1 MKKNFEIKINLYLLQ
16 KIFLIRVKSFLNKR
30 FYFVDEYEQ
39 VLELGRIMLEKILGF
54 KSDYLGLERLIL
66 LLRLIYENKKIY
78 VYLFERRVYG
88 EKYL

>member
-1 MKKNFEIKINLYLLQ
+1 MKKKFEIKINLYLLQ

-39 VLELGRIMLEKILGF
+39 VLELGRIMLKKILGF

-66 LLRLIYENKKIY
+66 LLRLIY
-78 VYLFERRVYG
+78 
-88 EKYL
+88 